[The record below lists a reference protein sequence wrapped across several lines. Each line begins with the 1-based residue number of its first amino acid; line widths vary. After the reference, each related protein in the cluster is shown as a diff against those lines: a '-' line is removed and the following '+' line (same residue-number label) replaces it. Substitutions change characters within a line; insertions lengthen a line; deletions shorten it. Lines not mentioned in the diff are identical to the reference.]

1 MPHTYRACVR
11 AMNKFSSDSRRKYQ
25 NDWHVCLRS
34 YCESVER
41 PSWCSLCIRR
51 IGLEYKFAVYGLT
64 PPTFTRKSPSHL
76 ERAAKAIPMSAG
88 LIVYVTLFFHSV
100 VCIIVCIS
108 SWYGTSEEH
117 MTCRCWFRPWG
128 WLASRTTGSSLISA
142 EATLG
147 LLTTRSL

>member
-1 MPHTYRACVR
+1 MK
-11 AMNKFSSDSRRKYQ
+11 AMNKFSPELRKTYQ
-25 NDWHVCLRS
+25 TDRLVCLRS
-34 YCESVER
+34 YRESVER

-64 PPTFTRKSPSHL
+64 PPTFTRKSLSHL
-76 ERAAKAIPMSAG
+76 ERAAKAIPMTAG

-108 SWYGTSEEH
+108 SWYGTSEAH
-117 MTCRCWFRPWG
+117 MTCRCWFRPCG

-147 LLTTRSL
+147 LLTTRSF